1 MITQFKGVD
10 VFVTAVETGS
20 FAAAAERLHL
30 TRSAVAK
37 AVAKV
42 ETWLNVHLF
51 HRTTR
56 SQSLTEDGQIYYE
69 RCVRAFDELR
79 GRSRVGIWHAPCRWA
94 PSCFGA
100 CAVWTTLHSPIASE
114 PCDGTPQAGTRTLF
128 QRPPVDLLEDGFDLA
143 VRNGDIGAGAGLMT
157 RTVSLQRMT
166 VCASPTYLAEHGQ
179 PETLEDLPAHQA
191 ITYACDVRCRKWQFP
206 TADGGLLDFTPPS
219 RLHFDDL
226 EAIADAAEAGH
237 GLAWLPCWLI
247 RDRVQSGVLIPLL
260 GDVPRLVF
268 KTHALWPKTP
278 HLSLRVRL
286 AIDALAAGLPGCVEL

>member
-1 MITQFKGVD
+1 MEHPKL
-10 VFVTAVETGS
+10 ELELS
-20 FAAAAERLHL
+20 FNDR
-30 TRSAVAK
+30 
-37 AVAKV
+37 
-42 ETWLNVHLF
+42 
-51 HRTTR
+51 
-56 SQSLTEDGQIYYE
+56 
-69 RCVRAFDELR
+69 
-79 GRSRVGIWHAPCRWA
+79 
-94 PSCFGA
+94 
-100 CAVWTTLHSPIASE
+100 
-114 PCDGTPQAGTRTLF
+114 
-128 QRPPVDLLEDGFDLA
+128 PVDLLEDGFDLA

-157 RTVSLQRMT
+157 RTVS
-166 VCASPTYLAEHGQ
+166 Q